1 MTPQERYHSAM
12 PWKQSLY
19 WPAHRLKEMLKIY
32 PYTKT
37 QTYVITYNVTIHAKA
52 ESIPLEALTLVIP
65 RPPTTKEQQI
75 IDFKLHLPNAQ
86 EKKDGSFGN
95 HFFFIRIE
103 PRAADF
109 EIPVF
114 SCKATI
120 HPFRKS
126 FTPHK
131 ILPPTPIG
139 GKTEHVHP
147 NDARIQTLA
156 KNIGKG
162 LSAHETARKIHTHI
176 VKTLKYGDPIDG
188 LYNDLDALLRP
199 RVDCGG
205 FDSLFV
211 SLCLAS
217 GIQARIVSGF
227 FLDREKNEMHAWAE
241 FQDEKGCW
249 IPADPSMEQLAKQ
262 GKTRKSGRFGYIGS
276 DRLQLSQG
284 CDIPIKW
291 NNKIYSAPLLQ
302 HPFILEGNGSESI
315 RAALTINIISP
326 QA

>member
-1 MTPQERYHSAM
+1 MS
-12 PWKQSLY
+12 WKQPLY
-19 WPAHRLKEMLKIY
+19 WPIHRLKEALRLY

-37 QTYVITYNVTIHAKA
+37 QTYELTYSVTIHAKEEVA
-52 ESIPLEALTLVIP
+52 PLEALTLVIP

-86 EKKDGSFGN
+86 EQRDEPFGN
-95 HFFFIRIE
+95 HFFFVRLE
-103 PRAADF
+103 PRATRF

-120 HPFRKS
+120 HPYKKGS
-126 FTPHK
+126 TPNQAFSPATIEK
-131 ILPPTPIG
+131 E
-139 GKTEHVHP
+139 TEHLHP
-147 NDARIQTLA
+147 NDPRIQTLA
-156 KNIGKG
+156 KNIGKSS
-162 LSAHETARKIHTHI
+162 SAHETARRIHAHLVRT
-176 VKTLKYGDPIDG
+176 VKYGEPIDE
-188 LYNDLDALLRP
+188 LYSDIDALTRSH
-199 RVDCGG
+199 VDCGG

-227 FLDREKNEMHAWAE
+227 FLDREKNNMHAWAE
-241 FQDEKGCW
+241 FQDEKARW
-249 IPADPSMEQLAKQ
+249 IPVDPSTEQLTKQ
-262 GKTRKSGRFGYIGS
+262 GRTKKSGRFGFIGS

-302 HPFILEGNGSESI
+302 HPFILGGTGSESI
-315 RAALTINIISP
+315 RANLNVNIISS